1 MNHALA
7 DLQDLQFTTR
17 DLVDRLRTL
26 CGDDEEAFL
35 DTLDGEADTTE
46 AARRVLRWANEQE
59 AAAESM
65 KGLSATYASRA
76 AVLLGRK
83 DGARTALF
91 HFLEYLGVKSMQLP
105 EGTLSIRAGTA
116 QLVGEVDPASLPD
129 DLVRIKR
136 EPDKTAIKKALEGGR
151 EVPGYTLSNGAP
163 SLSVRV
169 R

>member
-46 AARRVLRWANEQE
+46 AARRVVRWTQEQ
-59 AAAESM
+59 AAQAGAM
-65 KGLSATYASRA
+65 DGLSETYAARA
-76 AVLLGRK
+76 KVFKARVEGGRN
-83 DGARTALF
+83 ALF
-91 HFLEYLGVKSMQLP
+91 HFLQYLGVRSMALP
-105 EGTLSIRAGTA
+105 ECTLSIRNGTA
-116 QLVGEVDPASLPD
+116 GLSGEADPANLPD

-136 EPDKTAIKKALEGGR
+136 EPDKAAIKKALEAGR

>member
-1 MNHALA
+1 MNALA
-7 DLQDLQFTTR
+7 ELRDLEFTTR

-46 AARRVLRWANEQE
+46 AARRVLRWLLEQDAQARAMGE
-59 AAAESM
+59 LSDLYAARSKVFE
-65 KGLSATYASRA
+65 
-76 AVLLGRK
+76 GRC
-83 DGARTALF
+83 DGTRRALF
-91 HFLEYLGVKSMQLP
+91 HFMEYLGVKSMPLP
-105 EGTLSIRAGTA
+105 EATLSIRQGTIGLAGEA
-116 QLVGEVDPASLPD
+116 DPDTLPD

-136 EPDKTAIKKALEGGR
+136 EPDKKAIRAALEAGR
-151 EVPGYTLSNGAP
+151 EVPGYLLSNGAP

>member
-26 CGDDEEAFL
+26 CGDDEESFL

-46 AARRVLRWANEQE
+46 AARRVVRWMQEQTSQAE
-59 AAAESM
+59 AMQNLGE
-65 KGLSATYASRA
+65 LYYARSKVFVSRS
-76 AVLLGRK
+76 
-83 DGARTALF
+83 DGARRALF
-91 HFLEYLGVKSMQLP
+91 HFMEYLGVKSMALP
-105 EGTLSIRAGTA
+105 EATLSVRQGQIGLAGEADADT
-116 QLVGEVDPASLPD
+116 LPD

-136 EPDKTAIKKALEGGR
+136 EPDKKAIRAALEAGR
-151 EVPGYTLSNGAP
+151 EVPGYVLSNGAP